1 MLQLVVARVR
11 ARDWPPYLEGLES
24 VRLIQK
30 GSALRDRKEVVWTEG
45 EG

>member
-1 MLQLVVARVR
+1 MQLVVARVR

-30 GSALRDRKEVVWTEG
+30 GSRRLRDRKEVVWTEG